1 MTTRESLYRL
11 IDALPECMWCEAE
24 RYLTG
29 LNTEDP
35 VLRAFLLAPLD
46 DEPLTPAEELAIAE
60 GEAEIARGES
70 IPWETYLAQRL
81 IQQEGVC

>member
-1 MTTRESLYRL
+1 MQQQVATSVEQLHTLV
-11 IDALPECMWCEAE
+11 DQLPRAMWDEAA

-46 DEPLTPAEELAIAE
+46 DEPETEEERLAVFRRVFIQLSERVQQFAVVTQRQPA
-60 GEAEIARGES
+60 
-70 IPWETYLAQRL
+70 
-81 IQQEGVC
+81 